1 MEGEVEIPNKVRIA
15 HSDHFAD
22 IVNAFLTKEPQ
33 ERLGSA
39 RGAAEIFEHPW
50 FTDKSTREA

>member
-1 MEGEVEIPNKVRIA
+1 MIKQDEVTIPNQVRIC

-33 ERLGSA
+33 DRLGTEG
-39 RGAAEIFEHPW
+39 GADEIL
-50 FTDKSTREA
+50 